1 MAEGIETF
9 SGQERRTD
17 LTDKNE
23 EKTEYKKELIEYINS
38 LQKLMEE
45 L

>member
-1 MAEGIETF
+1 MEKRAKKLKE
-9 SGQERRTD
+9 
-17 LTDKNE
+17 E
-23 EKTEYKKELIEYINS
+23 EKIEYKKELTEYINS